1 MKVAPSMLSA
11 DFNHLLKD
19 IQEIEAAGAEYLHLD
34 VMDGKFVPNIS
45 YGPMIF
51 EGLRQESKMV
61 FDCHMMVVEPERY
74 LISAADAGA
83 DIITIHIEATTHVH
97 STLQQIRNLGKK
109 AGIAINPGTPVEAI
123 LSVLDMVDLVLV
135 MSVNPGFGGQAFI
148 PGVLNKIKKLAEL
161 RQANNYNFEIEVD
174 GGVNPETG
182 AACLEAGADVL
193 VAGSYIF
200 KQQDRAQAI
209 DSLRPSP
216 TN

>member
-61 FDCHMMVVEPERY
+61 FDCHMMVADPERY
-74 LISAADAGA
+74 LKSAAEAGA
-83 DIITIHIEATTHVH
+83 DIITVHIEATKHIY
-97 STLQQIRNLGKK
+97 STLQQIRNLGVK

-148 PGVLNKIKKLAEL
+148 PSVVNKISQLDEL
-161 RQANNYNFEIEVD
+161 RKANHYQYEIEVD
-174 GGVNPETG
+174 GGINPETG
-182 AACLEAGADVL
+182 ATCLAAGADVL

-200 KQQDRAQAI
+200 KESDRAQAI
-209 DSLRPSP
+209 DSLRKAV
-216 TN
+216 NN